1 MPHAAH
7 SPAPAAVHTS
17 AQGPLP
23 SNWPHGEYTG
33 TLTENAQARIG
44 TSTDGGFIPML
55 CLDMELDNQYG
66 TRLHVEQPF
75 HTNDYEAARMAA
87 RRLKKGMRVT
97 VEAPLVGLR
106 LVARNATHV
115 HILKDQP
122 EHH

>member
-1 MPHAAH
+1 M
-7 SPAPAAVHTS
+7 
-17 AQGPLP
+17 
-23 SNWPHGEYTG
+23 EKYTG
-33 TLTENAQARIG
+33 TLVENAQCRIDP
-44 TSTDGGFIPML
+44 TTTTGFLPVL
-55 CLDMELDNQYG
+55 CLELELHNQYA

-75 HTNDYEAARMAA
+75 RANEYEAARMAA

-115 HILKDQP
+115 HVIQDKP